1 MIWGWF
7 CGCSIRNWRWWD
19 DQRNGPGIGR
29 MSVVIRRAGPADVR
43 AMSAVLT
50 ASIIELCAAD
60 HGGDADAIAAWTRN
74 KSEEGVA
81 GMLANPDLQLFVA
94 EGAMGVVAVGAVTN
108 DGTVSLNYVAPA
120 ARFAGISSAML
131 ARLELALVE
140 LGHHEGRL
148 ESTRTA
154 RAFYLARG
162 WLADGPQAD
171 GLVVNGYPMRKTLR
185 L

>member
-1 MIWGWF
+1 MNF
-7 CGCSIRNWRWWD
+7 
-19 DQRNGPGIGR
+19 
-29 MSVVIRRAGPADVR
+29 VIRRAGPADVPG
-43 AMSAVLT
+43 MSAVLT

-60 HGGDADAIAAWTRN
+60 HGGDPHAIAAWTRN

-81 GMLANPDLQLFVA
+81 GMLANPGQQLFVA
-94 EGAMGVVAVGAVTN
+94 ESTMGVVAVGAVTN

-120 ARFAGISSAML
+120 ARFAGISSTML

-140 LGHHEGRL
+140 LGHREGRL

-154 RAFYLARG
+154 QAFYLARG
-162 WLADGPQAD
+162 WLVDGPQAD
-171 GLVVNGYPMRKTLR
+171 GRVVNGYPMRKLLR

>member
-1 MIWGWF
+1 
-7 CGCSIRNWRWWD
+7 
-19 DQRNGPGIGR
+19 
-29 MSVVIRRAGPADVR
+29 MSLVIRRAGPTDVPG
-43 AMSAVLT
+43 MSAVLT

-60 HGGDADAIAAWTRN
+60 HGGDPEAIAAWTRN
-74 KSEEGVA
+74 KSEAGVA
-81 GMLANPDLQLFVA
+81 GMLANPGLQIFVA
-94 EGAMGVVAVGAVTN
+94 EHDTGIVAVGAVTS

-154 RAFYLARG
+154 QAFYAARG
-162 WLADGPQAD
+162 WLADGPQAS
-171 GLVVNGYPMRKTLR
+171 GRVVNGYPMRKLLR